1 MKHLLVETKSGKIQG
16 FEEHGLTKFLGIPY
30 AQKPV
35 NELRFKRA
43 RKAEAWGGVLQ
54 ADRYGDAAP
63 QFDHGRYQGSEYCLT
78 LNIVRKAEDD
88 KLPVFVWIHG
98 GGFMT
103 GCASDPLYAGESFA
117 RDGILYVSIQYRLN
131 VLGFFNF
138 SIYQGCEDFET
149 NRGLSDM
156 VIALQWIHEN
166 IEAFGGD
173 SENITVGGE
182 SAGGSAVTALLAV
195 TAVRGCFQKAIAESA
210 VCNCVT
216 TLERTR
222 ENMDLYME
230 GMGWTQK
237 DLGRLRTM
245 PAEEMI
251 PGVMHVSAKHQ
262 YKNPGIFLPGP
273 VIDDLL
279 PVRPLDAI
287 RAGSARGVKL
297 LIGTNL
303 HEGTMFVHPE
313 NTGFPN
319 SWEMVREMFIKNGN
333 ENGYAD
339 IQRYYLRK
347 DFDRDF
353 GDVFVH
359 FATDYAFEMPAVK
372 AALAQREYGDT
383 YMYRFE
389 FLPKSAAENGMLV
402 SHAFELPCVFD
413 VRKHEFS
420 RLFFEGET
428 QEASDRIVGDVHRP
442 WVNFIKSGEPDPENW
457 PLFEGVCGPVR
468 VFDRRTRTEQM
479 DRSDMMAVW
488 GDLRFYEE

>member
-1 MKHLLVETKSGKIQG
+1 MSRLLVETNSGKVQG
-16 FEEHGLTKFLGIPY
+16 FEERGLIKFWGIPY

-35 NELRFKRA
+35 GELRFKRA
-43 RKAEAWGGVLQ
+43 RKIDPWKGVLQ
-54 ADRYGDAAP
+54 ADHYGDAAP
-63 QFDHGRYQGSEYCLT
+63 QFDHGKYQGSEDCLT
-78 LNIVRKAEDD
+78 LNVVRRAEGN

-131 VLGFFNF
+131 VLGFFDF
-138 SIYQGCEDFET
+138 RIYPGCEDFET

-156 VIALQWIHEN
+156 IAALQWIHEN
-166 IEAFGGD
+166 IKAFGGD
-173 SENITVGGE
+173 PENITIGGE
-182 SAGGSAVTALLAV
+182 SAGGSAVITLMATPAV
-195 TAVRGCFQKAIAESA
+195 KGYFQKVIAESA
-210 VCNCVT
+210 LCNCVMT
-216 TLERTR
+216 QEQAR

-230 GMGWTQK
+230 GMGWTQR
-237 DLGRLRTM
+237 DLVKLRTM
-245 PAEEMI
+245 PAEEML
-251 PGVMHVSAKHQ
+251 PGIGYMSARHQ
-262 YKNPGIFLPGP
+262 YRNPGIFLPGP

-333 ENGYAD
+333 EAGYAD
-339 IQRYYLRK
+339 VQKYYLRE

-359 FATDYAFEMPAVK
+359 FATDYAFEMPSVKVAV
-372 AALAQREYGDT
+372 AQKEYEDT

-389 FLPKSAAENGMLV
+389 FLPKSAVDNGMLV

-413 VRKHEFS
+413 VREHEFS
-420 RLFFEGET
+420 RLFFEGEP
-428 QEASDRIVGDVHRP
+428 QETADCIVRDIHTP
-442 WVNFIKSGEPDPENW
+442 WVNFIRSGSPDPGRW
-457 PLFEGVCGPVR
+457 PSFEGLHGPVR
-468 VFDRRTRTEQM
+468 VFDRKTRTDRM
-479 DRSDMMAVW
+479 DRCDMMRVW
-488 GDLRFYEE
+488 GDMRFYED